1 MNKDVRARLYD
12 FAASLMQPI
21 VFPEDPQN
29 IGSAPPTAPSE
40 QLDPQGDRGR
50 SPAKR
55 TTPK

>member
-1 MNKDVRARLYD
+1 MNREVRARLYD

-21 VFPEDPQN
+21 KFPEDPQD

-40 QLDPQGDRGR
+40 QLDLLGDRGR